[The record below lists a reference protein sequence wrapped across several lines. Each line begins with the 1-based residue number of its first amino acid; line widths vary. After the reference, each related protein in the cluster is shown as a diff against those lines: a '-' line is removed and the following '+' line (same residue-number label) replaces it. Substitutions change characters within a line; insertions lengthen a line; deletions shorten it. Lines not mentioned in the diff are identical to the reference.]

1 MKNHGSCKCGKC
13 RVVIEGLV
21 DFSELQPRFCDC
33 EYCQQHPSA
42 MVSHPKNEILV
53 EPKSSMYIA
62 FNGSGQATFYHCQ
75 SCNQLLAVG
84 ATLDGVSMGAV
95 NAYLFGDLRQFAEPI
110 SIQPWRLSSTEK
122 AARWPKV
129 WGRLTVCEDGQV
141 LP

>member
-1 MKNHGSCKCGKC
+1 
-13 RVVIEGLV
+13 
-21 DFSELQPRFCDC
+21 
-33 EYCQQHPSA
+33 
-42 MVSHPKNEILV
+42 
-53 EPKSSMYIA
+53 MYIA

-122 AARWPKV
+122 AARWPKI
-129 WGRLTVCEDGQV
+129 WSRLTVCEHGQV